1 VTVAILL
8 VMPTAL
14 VGVYYDD
21 GIYLA
26 LAKSLAEGHG
36 YHLQYLP
43 GTPGAVHYPFG
54 YPLFLAFLWKLWP
67 SFPANVALLRGA
79 NAVLMGVFAALAVA
93 YLTPRLRLNR
103 WITAAVVL
111 ASCTAIPLVAVTT
124 VLFAEPL
131 FLVLT
136 AAALWTADAAL
147 ALANDSDRR
156 RSLRLAIAAGV
167 LAGGAAMTRSIGVA
181 VIAGVAIPLLRGR
194 HWRLAAAA
202 GTPAVLLLLPWVLWT
217 GAHHGDLDPLLVS
230 GYGTYGDFL
239 KQGGTSWLSL
249 ASLGEVARPLAAIG
263 LPPGPAVLRVILG
276 ITALVVLL
284 AGMAALTS
292 RAPALGWMLGVYALI
307 VALWPYGPDRFL
319 WGVLPWLAAAFV
331 AGAHLLAS
339 RPAGAPYVRATTAT
353 AAIASAAV
361 LLGFALF
368 QVRLGPRGATSEQV
382 AISATMNDILPWIRQ
397 STDTTSIIAGEDEAL
412 IWLYTGRKAV
422 PSYLWRVRGRAAESF
437 GPDSLR
443 AFLLRSGATHMILTG
458 PNSDAA
464 PTIDALLAQR
474 RGFLEMVRMWPG
486 QLMAFR
492 LHPGA

>member
-1 VTVAILL
+1 MTAILL

-26 LAKSLAEGHG
+26 LGKSLAEGHG

-43 GTPGAVHYPFG
+43 GAPGAVHYPFG
-54 YPLFLAFLWKLWP
+54 YPLFLATLWKLWP
-67 SFPANVALLRGA
+67 AFPANVALLRGA
-79 NAVLMGVFAALAVA
+79 NAGLMGLFAALAVA
-93 YLTPRLRLNR
+93 YLTPRLRVSP
-103 WITAAVVL
+103 WITAAVVF
-111 ASCTAIPLVAVTT
+111 ASCTAIPLVAVAT

-136 AAALWTADAAL
+136 AAALWAADAAL
-147 ALANDSDRR
+147 VQAHDTDRR
-156 RSLRLAIAAGV
+156 LALRLAIAAGA
-167 LAGGAAMTRSIGVA
+167 LAGAAALTRSIGVA
-181 VIAGVAIPLLRGR
+181 VLAGIAVPLLRGR

-202 GTPAVLLLLPWVLWT
+202 CAPAVLLLLPWMFWT
-217 GAHHGDLDPLLVS
+217 GAHHGDLDPLLAS
-230 GYGTYGDFL
+230 NYGTYGDFL

-249 ASLGEVARPLAAIG
+249 ASLGGVARPLGAIG
-263 LPPGPAVLRVILG
+263 LPPGPAVLRVTLG
-276 ITALVVLL
+276 LAALVVLV
-284 AGMAALTS
+284 AGMVALTT
-292 RAPALGWMLGVYALI
+292 RAPALGWMLNVYLLI

-331 AGAHLLAS
+331 SGAHLLAS
-339 RPAGAPYVRATTAT
+339 RRAGVPYRRALTAT
-353 AAIASAAV
+353 AAVASAAV
-361 LLGFALF
+361 VTGFAIF
-368 QVRLGPRGATSEQV
+368 QVRVGPRGATSEQV

-397 STDTTSIIAGEDEAL
+397 STDTTSVIAGEDEAL

-443 AFLLRSGATHMILTG
+443 AFLVRSGATHMILTG

-464 PTIDALLAQR
+464 PDIDALLSR
-474 RGFLEMVRMWPG
+474 RPGFLELIRVWPG